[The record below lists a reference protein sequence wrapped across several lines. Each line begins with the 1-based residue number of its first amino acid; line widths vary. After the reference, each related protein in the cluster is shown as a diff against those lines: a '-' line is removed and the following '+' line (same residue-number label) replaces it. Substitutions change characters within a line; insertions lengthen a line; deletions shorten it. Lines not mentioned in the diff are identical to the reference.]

1 MAPRINQI
9 NTDCL
14 YESMRLLQ
22 R

>member
-9 NTDCL
+9 TDCL
-14 YESMRLLQ
+14 YELTRLLQ